1 MRPTC
6 IASGSAA
13 SGRTARTR
21 RPRTRG
27 LAEMYVADERFKAYY
42 EAWRPRRRRVP
53 PRRHQGFLRQL
64 RPIRCLC
71 LQAGHPTLLS
81 MSRFATSMKS
91 ALRAPARRLVAWVR
105 APFASL
111 YRVAAA
117 VLAAGAVCL
126 ALPPWVGLLLFAPV
140 AAVVG
145 VKVAHAVRAV
155 TSLCYVGVAE
165 NREGHP
171 SLDVRRD
178 LLQRSRALGAA
189 SVAAGVAVLLAV
201 RAALAVFPG
210 LAGDGG
216 ASLPTWRSR
225 RCCWVA
231 SCRSTPW
238 RCGSTPRCCAAS
250 PASPSRCRCSS
261 SWWRWPGILLSW
273 AMDVLAGLGV
283 PAEGL
288 LQGGFAWLYEMQR
301 LLGAAVGG
309 RFLKQDTLIV
319 GVSIVAAA
327 LLLLLYTYSVPL
339 YWLRSVSRW
348 LKGIGVAVAAFGA
361 AVIVF
366 AGVWLADVQHL
377 AEQGAAGHL
386 GAGLDAG
393 LASSQAQA
401 IAQYRSDDLVALIKA
416 FVLPY
421 TVGVFVANGVVAWRK
436 GRAKQTADGILDWLC
451 RRGTCGR
458 GGAFRAAQAL
468 PLLLRRQSHAL
479 GYRPALHRP
488 RCAPS
493 APLRPAQAHAQ
504 GAPDRRVGGP
514 AAREGARAATRA
526 AARPAGRA
534 ASRPAAFVRFFRPA
548 RRSRHARRLQG
559 RSCRGPHQ
567 EERTKAGS
575 R

>member
-1 MRPTC
+1 MPD
-6 IASGSAA
+6 SN
-13 SGRTARTR
+13 ARIV
-21 RPRTRG
+21 RG
-27 LAEMYVADERFKAYY
+27 LS
-42 EAWRPRRRRVP
+42 
-53 PRRHQGFLRQL
+53 
-64 RPIRCLC
+64 I
-71 LQAGHPTLLS
+71 
-81 MSRFATSMKS
+81 ATVVISVL
-91 ALRAPARRLVAWVR
+91 AIL
-105 APFASL
+105 
-111 YRVAAA
+111 A
-117 VLAAGAVCL
+117 VL
-126 ALPPWVGLLLFAPV
+126 
-140 AAVVG
+140 
-145 VKVAHAVRAV
+145 
-155 TSLCYVGVAE
+155 T
-165 NREGHP
+165 
-171 SLDVRRD
+171 
-178 LLQRSRALGAA
+178 
-189 SVAAGVAVLLAV
+189 VAVLLAV

-210 LAGDGG
+210 LAEDGVLAPYLAFTAVLLG
-216 ASLPTWRSR
+216 GFLLFYTLALRFDSSVLRGLTSIAVTLPVFFIVVA
-225 RCCWVA
+225 VA
-231 SCRSTPW
+231 S
-238 RCGSTPRCCAAS
+238 
-250 PASPSRCRCSS
+250 
-261 SWWRWPGILLSW
+261 ILLSW

-301 LLGAAVGG
+301 LLGAAVGY
-309 RFLKQDTLIV
+309 FLRQDTLIV

-348 LKGIGVAVAAFGA
+348 LKGIGVAAAAFGA

-393 LASSQAQA
+393 VASSQAQA

-421 TVGVFVANGVVAWRK
+421 TVGVFVANGVVAQGPR
-436 GRAKQTADGILDWLC
+436 QADGRRHPRRLC

-468 PLLLRRQSHAL
+468 PLLRRQSHAL

-514 AAREGARAATRA
+514 AAREGARPATRA

-534 ASRPAAFVRFFRPA
+534 ASRPVAFVRFFRPA

-575 R
+575 AVAQFLPDFCKRRSSRDDCTPRRHRGAFRWRRFP

>member
-1 MRPTC
+1 
-6 IASGSAA
+6 
-13 SGRTARTR
+13 
-21 RPRTRG
+21 
-27 LAEMYVADERFKAYY
+27 
-42 EAWRPRRRRVP
+42 
-53 PRRHQGFLRQL
+53 
-64 RPIRCLC
+64 
-71 LQAGHPTLLS
+71 
-81 MSRFATSMKS
+81 MKS

-155 TSLCYVGVAE
+155 ASLCYVGVAE

-210 LAGDGG
+210 LAEDGVLAPYLAFTAVLLG
-216 ASLPTWRSR
+216 GFLLFYTLALRFDSSVLRGLTSIAVTLPVFFIVVA
-225 RCCWVA
+225 VA
-231 SCRSTPW
+231 S
-238 RCGSTPRCCAAS
+238 
-250 PASPSRCRCSS
+250 
-261 SWWRWPGILLSW
+261 ILLSW

-301 LLGAAVGG
+301 LLGAAVGY
-309 RFLKQDTLIV
+309 FLRQDTLIV

-348 LKGIGVAVAAFGA
+348 LKGIGVAAAAFGA

-393 LASSQAQA
+393 VASSQAQA

-436 GRAKQTADGILDWLC
+436 GRAKQTADGILDGFAAAGHVDEAALSGQ
-451 RRGTCGR
+451 RKRYLYCG
-458 GGAFRAAQAL
+458 GSPTLWDIAL
-468 PLLLRRQSHAL
+468 RSIGHDVPLPHPFA
-479 GYRPALHRP
+479 P
-488 RCAPS
+488 RKLTLKERLTGVLEDP
-493 APLRPAQAHAQ
+493 PPER
-504 GAPDRRVGGP
+504 APDPPPERPPDQPAEQPADPSLSSASSGLPDEVGMH
-514 AAREGARAATRA
+514 ADFKADHAEG
-526 AARPAGRA
+526 
-534 ASRPAAFVRFFRPA
+534 
-548 RRSRHARRLQG
+548 
-559 RSCRGPHQ
+559 
-567 EERTKAGS
+567 RTKRNEPRRAL